1 MQCFSN
7 KTIWILHMV
16 TKNQKAKTTGKSS
29 TNKKKNMPL
38 YMIAWS
44 CIENAK

>member
-7 KTIWILHMV
+7 KTIWILPMV

-29 TNKKKNMPL
+29 TNKKKHASL
-38 YMIAWS
+38 YDS
-44 CIENAK
+44 LVVY

>member
-29 TNKKKNMPL
+29 TNKKKKHASL
-38 YMIAWS
+38 YD
-44 CIENAK
+44 CLVVY